1 MATPARSS
9 WKHKRDQLIRLD
21 FIGRQEQLTA
31 FRASVTDIEARTVIF
46 AISGQGGVGK
56 TTLLKEFRRITEE
69 CKQIA
74 AYVDEGS
81 ATNRVEDVSEAL
93 YRLAKDFETQ
103 NSNYKFEKFQ
113 ERYKTYRQKRQELEA
128 DPDAPSGI
136 ASGIGR
142 AGAKLLLGGVKAIP
156 GMGEMMGEFVD
167 NDAVAEK
174 GGDLLSFAWKKFRNQ
189 DEVQLVTEPL
199 EVLTPLF
206 LEEMNRIAEKQRV
219 VLMLDT
225 YEVTGKFLDD
235 WLRAVLDCRYGE
247 DLTDNFRLCIAGRD
261 PLDRNAWTQLEP
273 CIARSPLE
281 PFTEDEARRF
291 LVAKG
296 VTSEAVIGQI
306 WKLSSRGLPLLV
318 SMMAQ
323 NAPTS
328 VNAVVDPC
336 EDAVERFL
344 KWEIDEAKKQLA
356 QDGAVP
362 RVLNEDVVA
371 VLGDGQ
377 FEWLKGCAFVLR
389 DGERWRY
396 HLVVREQM
404 LRYQLQ
410 KSPKRWTEVHRKLAA
425 YYDEVRRGVGLEAGE
440 ESKDN
445 AWREL
450 SLEWSYHELC
460 AAPQAKLGMALNGFL
475 TALKASRVF
484 AQEWAKVMVQA
495 GQEAKCERVQR
506 WGEQLRDGMVAY
518 QEKLYEQAI
527 PSLTALLAESVI
539 EEKLKAVALGLR
551 GRCYLLSKQ
560 EELALKDLQQ
570 VIEID
575 GEDAKYWFNLALT
588 YQKLKRYDE
597 AITAYQRVIEIDPTP
612 ASYHYMLGSVYK
624 EQKRYE
630 ESILACQQ
638 AIELDPEYKWAFAK
652 RGETY
657 HLMKR
662 YEEALKDFNQAIEL
676 DPESAWISAKRGQ
689 TYQALKFYEEALKD
703 FDRAIEIDPEYKW
716 AFTKRGRVYE
726 SLERYEEAL
735 KDFDLILNIDPMYL
749 QTIQDLGNLQYRL
762 GDYKASLC
770 SFQNAFDL
778 QPSNPL
784 FSSNLGYL
792 YLLQG
797 HFDKAQ
803 ELIEIAFNNKPF
815 DRVWLNLGLIKVQ
828 QGKVEE
834 AKQSW
839 QQGLNLMEDD
849 SDWGKAIRC
858 VFTVALGNSTTGLKQ
873 MQHLIDHGADK
884 AALRNA
890 LNDATILSRS
900 QIPLEGIEQV
910 LELLQKALC

>member
-56 TTLLKEFRRITEE
+56 TTLLKEFRRITQE
-69 CKQIA
+69 CKHIA

-142 AGAKLLLGGVKAIP
+142 AGAKLVLGSVKAIP

-167 NDAVAEK
+167 SDAVAEK

-206 LEEMNRIAEKQRV
+206 LEEMNRIAERQRV
-219 VLMLDT
+219 VLLLDT

-235 WLRAVLDCRYGE
+235 WLRAVLDCRYGD

-261 PLDRNAWTQLEP
+261 PLDRNAWAQLEP

-281 PFTEDEARRF
+281 PFTENEARRF
-291 LVAKG
+291 LIAKS

-306 WKLSSRGLPLLV
+306 RKLSSGGLPLLV

-344 KWEIDEAKKQLA
+344 KWEVDEAKKQLA
-356 QDGAVP
+356 QDGSVP
-362 RVLNEDVVA
+362 RVLNEDVVG

-396 HLVVREQM
+396 HSVVREQM

-410 KSPKRWTEVHRKLAA
+410 KSRKRWAEVHGKLAA
-425 YYDEVRRGVGLEAGE
+425 YYEEVRLGLGMEIGK
-440 ESKDN
+440 ESKDKM
-445 AWREL
+445 WREL
-450 SLEWSYHELC
+450 SLEWLYHELC
-460 AAPQAKLGMALNGFL
+460 AVQQARLGMALNGFL

-484 AQEWAKVMVQA
+484 AREWAKVMVQA
-495 GQEAKCERVQR
+495 GQEAKCETVQR
-506 WGEQLRDGMVAY
+506 WGERLRDGMVAH

-527 PSLTALLAESVI
+527 PSLTALLSEPVI
-539 EEKLKAVALGLR
+539 EEKLKAVALGWR

-575 GEDAKYWFNLALT
+575 GEDAKYWFDLALT
-588 YQKLKRYDE
+588 YQTLKRYDE
-597 AITAYQRVIEIDPTP
+597 AITAYRRAIEIDPKS
-612 ASYHYMLGSVYK
+612 AIYHYTLGDVYR
-624 EQKRYE
+624 EQ
-630 ESILACQQ
+630 
-638 AIELDPEYKWAFAK
+638 
-652 RGETY
+652 
-657 HLMKR
+657 KR
-662 YEEALKDFNQAIEL
+662 YEEALKDFDRTIEL
-676 DPESAWISAKRGQ
+676 DPESAWLLANRGQ
-689 TYQALKFYEEALKD
+689 TYQA
-703 FDRAIEIDPEYKW
+703 
-716 AFTKRGRVYE
+716 
-726 SLERYEEAL
+726 LERYEEAL
-735 KDFDLILNIDPMYL
+735 KDFDLALSIDPIYPQTREKLGYL
-749 QTIQDLGNLQYRL
+749 QYQL
-762 GDYKASLC
+762 GDYNASLC
-770 SFQNAFDL
+770 SFQKALDL
-778 QPSNPL
+778 QPDNSD
-784 FSSNLGYL
+784 FSSSLGYL
-792 YLLQG
+792 HLLQG

-803 ELIEIAFNNKPF
+803 ELIEVAFNNKPF
-815 DRVWLNLGLIKVQ
+815 DRAWLNLGLIQVQ

-839 QQGLNLMEDD
+839 QQGLSLMEDD
-849 SDWGKAIRC
+849 SDWEKSVRY

-884 AALRNA
+884 VALRNA
-890 LNDATILSRS
+890 LNDATILSRG
-900 QIPLEGIEQV
+900 QIPLEGIEQM
-910 LELLQKALC
+910 LELLRKALS